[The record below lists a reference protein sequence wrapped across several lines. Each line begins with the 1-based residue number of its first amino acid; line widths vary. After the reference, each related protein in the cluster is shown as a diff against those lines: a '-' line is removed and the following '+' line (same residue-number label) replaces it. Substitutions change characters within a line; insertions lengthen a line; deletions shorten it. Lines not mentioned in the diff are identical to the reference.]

1 MFKHL
6 NAEAIKTKSELE
18 EEKAQRWT
26 TFLQK
31 PDRPIP
37 KSKAELENERRKEIE
52 QRIRLD
58 MQFKKELAAKEAAE
72 QPADDQQTTNNVDAD
87 AAADGPCCDGIHC
100 GTPPCEECDARAA
113 SGEKPASTEDN
124 ADAAEAKADADA
136 DDATIEVANSDDRE
150 ATPEVLEPP
159 LPPKTAE
166 ELLVEKKLSDIQQ
179 QLLALSALPVTIQAT
194 LDAVSRQLTDLLPT
208 LSKTQ
213 PISTGVAADEPNAQA
228 NEGRQ

>member
-6 NAEAIKTKSELE
+6 NAEAIKTKTELE
-18 EEKAQRWT
+18 QEKAQRWT

-37 KSKAELENERRKEIE
+37 KSKAELEYERRKEIE
-52 QRIRLD
+52 HRIRLD
-58 MQFKKELAAKEAAE
+58 MMFKKEQAAEEAAAHVDE
-72 QPADDQQTTNNVDAD
+72 PTTNGAADAD
-87 AAADGPCCDGIHC
+87 ADGPCCDGIHC
-100 GTPPCEECDARAA
+100 GTPPCEECDASAA
-113 SGEKPASTEDN
+113 PDETPASTDDN
-124 ADAAEAKADADA
+124 AEANADA
-136 DDATIEVANSDDRE
+136 DDEGVDNATSDDRE

-159 LPPKTAE
+159 PPPKTAE

-208 LSKTQ
+208 LSKAQ
-213 PISTGVAADEPNAQA
+213 PILAGVVDPNVQA
-228 NEGRQ
+228 TEGRQ